1 MDINNIILFLVLIFF
16 SLFFYKYFLILS
28 KKYNINFLVD
38 DEFKKPQAFHE
49 SPIPT
54 AGGVCLFLSFL
65 ILSLYLFLSQEIVY
79 YDYLLFCLF
88 FFILGL
94 SDDLRFNLRPKF
106 RLLSMVAILIL
117 LVINVHI

>member
-1 MDINNIILFLVLIFF
+1 MDLNNLILFFFLIVFG
-16 SLFFYKYFLILS
+16 LFFYKYFTIFLN
-28 KKYNINFLVD
+28 KYNINLLID

-88 FFILGL
+88 FLILGL
-94 SDDLRFNLRPKF
+94 
-106 RLLSMVAILIL
+106 
-117 LVINVHI
+117 